1 MLEKHLK
8 RQNDILRSMI
18 QKIVT
23 VKNPVLRQKSKSVVE
38 FDKKIGAIIQDLKD
52 TLIIQKDPIGV
63 GLAAPQIGKNL
74 QMFAIK
80 PKDKIS
86 IIINPQIVYLED
98 TKTKDKEDEEDI
110 KLMEGCLSLPNFYG
124 PLTRPPVIKINYLDE
139 KGEKKTAVFEKF
151 DAQIIQHE
159 IDHLNGILFIDRL
172 IEQKRSLYE
181 LVGDEWEKVEI

>member
-1 MLEKHLK
+1 
-8 RQNDILRSMI
+8 MI

-98 TKTKDKEDEEDI
+98 TKTKN
-110 KLMEGCLSLPNFYG
+110 PNWRNF
-124 PLTRPPVIKINYLDE
+124 LHCFTDSVIQDAA
-139 KGEKKTAVFEKF
+139 TAFTS
-151 DAQIIQHE
+151 
-159 IDHLNGILFIDRL
+159 G
-172 IEQKRSLYE
+172 
-181 LVGDEWEKVEI
+181 